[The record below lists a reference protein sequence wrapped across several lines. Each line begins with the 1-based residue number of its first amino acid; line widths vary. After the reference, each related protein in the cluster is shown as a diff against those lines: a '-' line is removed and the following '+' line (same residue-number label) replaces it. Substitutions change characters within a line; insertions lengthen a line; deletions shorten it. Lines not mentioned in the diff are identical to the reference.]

1 MTINSTTVIK
11 TQSALYLHYVYK
23 CAVFFYMACKRAP
36 KYGSALFLSP
46 FFFLAAILLEAAK
59 KCLQVKTKEA
69 DVPPRAITVFRIEIK
84 L

>member
-1 MTINSTTVIK
+1 MFTSVRYSFIWHVNVHPNMEV
-11 TQSALYLHYVYK
+11 HYF
-23 CAVFFYMACKRAP
+23 CP
-36 KYGSALFLSP
+36 P

>member
-1 MTINSTTVIK
+1 MIK
-11 TQSALYLHYVYK
+11 TQSALYLLYVYK

-46 FFFLAAILLEAAK
+46 FFLAAILLEVAK

-69 DVPPRAITVFRIEIK
+69 DVPPRAITVFRIKIK

>member
-1 MTINSTTVIK
+1 MEV
-11 TQSALYLHYVYK
+11 HYF
-23 CAVFFYMACKRAP
+23 CP
-36 KYGSALFLSP
+36 P

>member
-1 MTINSTTVIK
+1 
-11 TQSALYLHYVYK
+11 
-23 CAVFFYMACKRAP
+23 MACKRAP

>member
-1 MTINSTTVIK
+1 MIK

-69 DVPPRAITVFRIEIK
+69 DVPLRAITVFRIEIK

>member
-1 MTINSTTVIK
+1 
-11 TQSALYLHYVYK
+11 
-23 CAVFFYMACKRAP
+23 MACKRAP

-46 FFFLAAILLEAAK
+46 FFLAAILLEVAK

-69 DVPPRAITVFRIEIK
+69 DVPPRAITVFRIKIK